1 MLVLRR
7 TSVLSLVICCLLVS
21 WLCYGYLEFL
31 EQVNVIPETAAE
43 DQSDQDLDEAA
54 LFQLASGL
62 KSDVLSLDT
71 PCGTSSLEERSE
83 PAGWLSV
90 HTVHPLDPV
99 IVQSRPSLR
108 LHQKNSIYRI
118 WASFHLVA
126 ERHGCADLNGR
137 SVAVRIIL
145 ISQPVYGRRVWD
157 PFQFVY
163 AWFRS

>member
-7 TSVLSLVICCLLVS
+7 TSVLSLSIGCLLVS
-21 WLCYGYLEFL
+21 WLCYGCLEFL

-62 KSDVLSLDT
+62 KSDVLTLDT

-83 PAGWLSV
+83 PDGSLSV
-90 HTVHPLDPV
+90 HTVHPLDTV

-118 WASFHLVA
+118 
-126 ERHGCADLNGR
+126 
-137 SVAVRIIL
+137 
-145 ISQPVYGRRVWD
+145 
-157 PFQFVY
+157 
-163 AWFRS
+163 